1 MSEALLCDLDALAD
15 MIADKLLQKMEAPI
29 SRSQELYTISQL
41 AERYS
46 LSPDS
51 IRRRIKDGQFG
62 EPVLMGKRGLRVTAE
77 MCIRDRGFPV
87 QKPVSSSCRWPAY
100 RLPVLSRGIAPV
112 AEARSAPGVRLGR

>member
-15 MIADKLLQKMEAPI
+15 MIADKLLQKIEAPI

-51 IRRRIKDGQFG
+51 IRRRIKEGQFG
-62 EPVLMGKRGLRVTAE
+62 EPVLMGKRGLRITA
-77 MCIRDRGFPV
+77 
-87 QKPVSSSCRWPAY
+87 A
-100 RLPVLSRGIAPV
+100 
-112 AEARSAPGVRLGR
+112 GVRMYEGCKINVTQRNIHTRRRVSRSMRREDPGPI

>member
-41 AERYS
+41 AERYT

-51 IRRRIKDGQFG
+51 IRRRIKEGRFG
-62 EPVLMGKRGLRVTAE
+62 EPVLMGKRGLRITA
-77 MCIRDRGFPV
+77 
-87 QKPVSSSCRWPAY
+87 A
-100 RLPVLSRGIAPV
+100 
-112 AEARSAPGVRLGR
+112 GVRMYEGCKTNVTQRNVHTRRRVSRTKREDPGPI